1 MYTRNLTQ
9 QLEIDYVITDKW
21 PLPLHKHTHYEL
33 LYIMRGKGQHMING
47 HGYNYEKGDLF
58 ILAPQDYHFFTFQE
72 KTAICLVKFHE
83 DLFQDFLQ
91 DARFKELFTQLS
103 SPYRKLSSTGNY
115 KQQIIPLMELIIAE
129 HRKET
134 AYRQIIIKNALSLI
148 MALTVKDTGGHNGTA
163 AAKDDKIQAILNY
176 IHQHIA
182 DKHLLS
188 VQKMA
193 DTFHISKS
201 YFNQYFKNATGSA
214 YKKYVQEYALKLI
227 AQQLV
232 TRNKTVSQLAEEFGY
247 SDESHLNRT
256 FKAYFNQTPSAFKK
270 QQQAH

>member
-58 ILAPQDYHFFTFQE
+58 ILVPQDNHFFIFQE
-72 KTAICLVKFHE
+72 KTAVCLVKFHE
-83 DLFQDFLQ
+83 DFFQDFLQ
-91 DARFKELFTQLS
+91 DARFKALFTRLS
-103 SPYRKLSSTGNY
+103 SPYRKLSSTRNN
-115 KQQIIPLMELIIAE
+115 KQHIVPLMELIMAE
-129 HRKET
+129 HRKDT
-134 AYRQIIIKNALSLI
+134 AYQHIIIKNALSLI
-148 MALTVKDTGGHNGTA
+148 MALTVKDAGEHNTT
-163 AAKDDKIQAILNY
+163 AKDDKIQSILNY

-193 DTFHISKS
+193 DTFLISKS
-201 YFNQYFKNATGSA
+201 YFNQYFKNATGSP

-232 TRNKTVSQLAEEFGY
+232 ERNKTVSQLAEEFGY
-247 SDESHLNRT
+247 SDESHLNRS

-270 QQQAH
+270 QQQAL

>member
-1 MYTRNLTQ
+1 MYTRYLTQ

-21 PLPLHKHTHYEL
+21 PLPLHKHTHFEL
-33 LYIMRGKGQHMING
+33 LYIMRGKGQHMINE
-47 HGYNYEKGDLF
+47 HTYNYEKGDLF
-58 ILAPQDYHFFTFQE
+58 ILAPQDSHFFIFQE
-72 KTAICLVKFHE
+72 KSAVCLVKFNE
-83 DLFQDFLQ
+83 DLFHDFLQ
-91 DARFKELFTQLS
+91 DTRFKELFTHLL
-103 SPYRKLSSTGNY
+103 SPYRKLSFTGNN
-115 KQQIIPLMELIIAE
+115 KQHIVPLMELIIAE

-134 AYRQIIIKNALSLI
+134 AYQHIIIKNALSLI
-148 MALTVKDTGGHNGTA
+148 LALTVKDVSEYNVP
-163 AAKDDKIQAILNY
+163 AKDDKIQTVLNY

-270 QQQAH
+270 QQQAL

>member
-47 HGYNYEKGDLF
+47 HAYNYEKGDLF
-58 ILAPQDYHFFTFQE
+58 ILAPQDSHFFIFQE

-83 DLFQDFLQ
+83 EFFHDFLQ
-91 DARFKELFTQLS
+91 DARFKALFTQLS
-103 SPYRKLSSTGNY
+103 SPHRKLSATGNNR
-115 KQQIIPLMELIIAE
+115 QRIIPLMELIIAE
-129 HRKET
+129 HRKESI
-134 AYRQIIIKNALSLI
+134 YQHIIIKNALSLI
-148 MALTVKDTGGHNGTA
+148 MALTAKDADGYNST
-163 AAKDDKIQAILNY
+163 AKDDKIQAILNY

-193 DTFHISKS
+193 DAFHISKS
-201 YFNQYFKNATGSA
+201 YFNQYFKNATGCA

-232 TRNKTVSQLAEEFGY
+232 TRNKTISQLAEEFGY

-256 FKAYFNQTPSAFKK
+256 FKAHFNQTPSAFKK
-270 QQQAH
+270 QQQAI